1 MHTGFVT
8 GERSPLA
15 SSTVDPSDGQARAE
29 LAGHLRFAVAR
40 LARRMRQQNTGLLS
54 ATMGAAL
61 FTIDREGSL
70 SLGELASLEQM
81 TPPSVTNIVTK
92 LEGLGMVSRHE
103 DPTDRRVVLVQTT
116 DAAKAYL
123 EADRAQR
130 TEWLMNRL
138 ATLDEHEVGVLTQ
151 AVALLERLAGPGEQ
165 RS

>member
-1 MHTGFVT
+1 MT
-8 GERSPLA
+8 GEPSPLA
-15 SSTVDPSDGQARAE
+15 SSAIDPSGGHARAE
-29 LAGHLRFAVAR
+29 LAGDLRFAVAR
-40 LARRMRQQNTGLLS
+40 LARRMRQQNTRLLS

-151 AVALLERLAGPGEQ
+151 AVVLLERLAGPGEQ